1 MLLNSPKS
9 ISSRPRGENVNPNS
23 PMMRRAGGE
32 KEVEANLFSPKQG
45 RLGGAA
51 RR

>member
-1 MLLNSPKS
+1 
-9 ISSRPRGENVNPNS
+9 
-23 PMMRRAGGE
+23 MMRRAGGE